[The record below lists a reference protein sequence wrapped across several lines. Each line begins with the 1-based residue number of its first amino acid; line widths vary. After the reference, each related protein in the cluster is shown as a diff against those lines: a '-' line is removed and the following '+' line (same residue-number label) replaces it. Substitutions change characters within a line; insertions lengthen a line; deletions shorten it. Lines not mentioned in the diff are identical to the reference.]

1 MVIKIVQ
8 SQFNLWPKEIKRV
21 FETII
26 MDHRSSQITT
36 GISWKY
42 MKKILYQFVALKEM
56 LLWNDVGLKPMKIS
70 QVEILS
76 RGTGNG
82 CISF

>member
-1 MVIKIVQ
+1 
-8 SQFNLWPKEIKRV
+8 
-21 FETII
+21 
-26 MDHRSSQITT
+26 
-36 GISWKY
+36 